1 MMRPKVAEAASQP
14 TAVPI
19 VIPSVPA
26 EESSYD
32 AVRAARELSRTNA
45 TVRRSK
51 EGQLQK
57 FKADTRRR
65 NAGHGSDCRSGSAD
79 ALERKRAD
87 ACLRVKLR
95 TEFEQA
101 YERAGREHNHA
112 LTLLAGCM

>member
-1 MMRPKVAEAASQP
+1 M
-14 TAVPI
+14 
-19 VIPSVPA
+19 IPSVPA

-32 AVRAARELSRTNA
+32 AVRAARELSRSNE

-51 EGQLQK
+51 EGKLQK

-65 NAGHGSDCRSGSAD
+65 SAGHGAGGGGRSAAG
-79 ALERKRAD
+79 ALEWERAGV
-87 ACLRVKLR
+87 CPRVKLR

-101 YERAGREHNHA
+101 YERAGRDHSHA